1 MEMERFEKNHLKIC
15 MCKGERENERDRM
28 MNKKI
33 RLEKSP
39 VLLYKMTTLFFNS
52 QSVFLC
58 KIGSTSSC
66 CPVEQRDIYKRRVF
80 NATPRQAAMLR
91 NRKNYNYC
99 IQAVQGYRRFGTRLP
114 PLTSS
119 PLPWLPLPFAQNTE
133 PRMACPMLRDAAS
146 WLP

>member
-99 IQAVQGYRRFGTRLP
+99 IQAVQGYRHLANVSFR
-114 PLTSS
+114 
-119 PLPWLPLPFAQNTE
+119 
-133 PRMACPMLRDAAS
+133 
-146 WLP
+146 